1 MLKKTPTKIYQKSH
15 QLMTC
20 ISKLILKSFA
30 CMRLGEKFKFFL
42 FQCKA
47 ECWFSKMMFYKER
60 TREGIKHN
68 VINQKFS
75 NPAYITI
82 INIGCNFTTLIYMD
96 WTRQLAYKIV
106 HILRNLWAHQSSSF
120 TKVVEI
126 FVLICSSKQFYKIK
140 KVPVSTRA
148 KSIYGIKL

>member
-20 ISKLILKSFA
+20 ISKLILKGFA
-30 CMRLGEKFKFFL
+30 CIRGEIQNFL

-47 ECWFSKMMFYKER
+47 ECWFSEMMFYKER
-60 TREGIKHN
+60 TQEGIKHN

-96 WTRQLAYKIV
+96 WTRQLA
-106 HILRNLWAHQSSSF
+106 LWAHQSSSF
-120 TKVVEI
+120 TIVVEI
-126 FVLICSSKQFYKIK
+126 FVLICSSKQFHKIK

>member
-30 CMRLGEKFKFFL
+30 CIRGEIQNFL

-47 ECWFSKMMFYKER
+47 ECWFSEMMFYKER
-60 TREGIKHN
+60 TQEGIKHN

-126 FVLICSSKQFYKIK
+126 FVLICFVEIFVLICSSKQFYKIN
-140 KVPVSTRA
+140 
-148 KSIYGIKL
+148 